1 MSAIPSTT
9 RIESSISALTGIE
22 TAGRMAGSAGAHHA
36 ARFITG
42 ELERSGVR
50 QAGRFGYRSPVLV
63 HPARLLRQPRLS
75 IASTELLHRSE
86 FGIRAVI
93 CAPGKGSGPLV
104 VVRADDELDEA
115 TCRDAVVLLTES
127 YPFDVIRELA
137 EALRE
142 LGALAL
148 LTPEDLLEGLWLR
161 KEVYV
166 DTPILP
172 VFKLA
177 PEIARSAQALAGSLV
192 EFEVAVDSS
201 PGFCSNIIG
210 AVDGTRPDRTVVLTA
225 HYDHVGDDPSP
236 GEHFPGAFDNASGV
250 AVVLEV
256 ASRLAT
262 RRRRRTNSLLVA
274 LLTGE
279 ESGLEGSRQLLA
291 ERPTPPVAAVNID
304 GVGSERLG
312 SMRIGRPSGRAKQLA
327 AAAAI
332 SRRIVPQAISGRDDS
347 RVFHHA
353 GIPTIGLGQEPLE
366 RPMTFMHTPDDVAD
380 ALDFDAISN
389 AADFV
394 LEIIEPLLDS

>member
-9 RIESSISALTGIE
+9 RIESSVSALTGVE
-22 TAGRMAGSAGAHHA
+22 AAGRMAGSAGAHHA
-36 ARFITG
+36 ARFIAE
-42 ELERSGVR
+42 ELERAGVR
-50 QAGRFGYRSPVLV
+50 HAGRFGYRSPVLV
-63 HPARLLRQPRLS
+63 HPSRLLRQPRLS
-75 IASTELLHRSE
+75 IANAELAHRRE
-86 FGIRAVI
+86 FGIRTVI
-93 CAPGKGSGPLV
+93 SAAGKGSGPLV
-104 VVRADDELDEA
+104 VVRADDEIEAA
-115 TCRDAVVLLTES
+115 TCRGAVVLLTEQ
-127 YPFDVIRELA
+127 YPFDVVRELA
-137 EALRE
+137 EGLRE
-142 LGALAL
+142 LGARAL
-148 LTPEDLLEGLWLR
+148 LTPEDLLEGRWIR

-172 VFKLA
+172 VFKVA
-177 PEIARSAQALAGSLV
+177 PEVARYAAALEGSLV
-192 EFEVAVDSS
+192 EFEAAVDSS
-201 PGFCSNIIG
+201 PDFCANIIG
-210 AVDGTRPDRTVVLTA
+210 AVDGTRHDRTVMLTA
-225 HYDHVGDDPSP
+225 HYDHVGDDPGP

-250 AVVLEV
+250 AIVLEV
-256 ASRLAT
+256 ASRLTT

-291 ERPTPPVAAVNID
+291 ERPAPPVAAVNID

-312 SMRIGRPSGRAKQLA
+312 TLRIGLPSGRVKQLA

-380 ALDFDAISN
+380 ALDFNAISN
-389 AADFV
+389 AADLV